1 MLKPESRPRTA
12 ILVSVF
18 IVAFALQLPIHGSR
32 SEATGETPALEPLP
46 NFDIRQMRSRRAPAA
61 NSTTSKTALAARTT
75 TGRRVLYWNDDMDL
89 PHHFLSLD
97 AALSLPSKDDP
108 IDIAKRFVR
117 DNRSLFQF
125 SDDQLET
132 ARVSARESIDR
143 DGITR
148 LVIEQQVNGVR
159 VFDSEM
165 LFVIDRDGR
174 VWSESGS
181 FVPEIERLAPDP
193 VTALSPEQAL
203 RRAARF
209 CGAEL
214 TAAVDVMIDNVEG
227 RRRAIF
233 LSESVDSRSEASLAY
248 YPVTRH
254 EIRLAYQV
262 LLYGAPT
269 YLDAY
274 LLLIDAHS
282 GELLRR
288 DSLTYALD
296 PPMGLVFTKESPEI
310 ASREMVAFQGEPAA
324 SPAGWVEDLR
334 TGGNNTQVFFDPDLT
349 GGKLIKATA
358 AGHFEFPIDLTPGR
372 SPLDSAKASA
382 ANLFYWVNVAH
393 DRFYA
398 LGFNE
403 SSRNFQS
410 NNTDKGGLGGDPVR
424 AVTLRGAN
432 IDPSST
438 NQLVRN
444 NAFFQT
450 SIDGN
455 QPILA
460 MLMWNV
466 TAPTGA
472 VIEMDSSYDAGVIIH
487 EYTHGVT
494 TRMSGT
500 DSSIGL
506 RSTQGGGM
514 GEGWSDFFAM
524 SFLAGD
530 VALDSSFPTG
540 SYITQRKRGVRNFPY
555 TTRLDLNPLT
565 LGDIGSFSEVHAT
578 GTVWCSMLWDMRQA
592 FIERYGF
599 SAGREAAERLVVN
612 GLRLLPLAPTFA
624 DARDAILL
632 ADRMTNNGV
641 NQGLIWRS
649 FARRGL
655 GKSAVTALATPATGL
670 RIAVTEAYDVPAEFS
685 AGSLIINDRP
695 STPAVIGE
703 PLPLV
708 VTDRD
713 LNAASVDVLATN
725 LRTGASTSI
734 TLAQTSAGRFAGSL
748 TCTAQPGSGA
758 TLAAEPGDTISIAY
772 ANALNEAGAS
782 ARLEVQTVAGRRVE
796 VYSTDFERGLDA
808 WAIGSTFWH
817 LTERRSAST
826 THSLY
831 FAKQK
836 GVNEAKSFTPIGSA
850 GSAFSPALGL
860 QNLLSARLEFDYVFV
875 GLLVGDQSSPSG
887 DLFSITAANFP
898 FVGPSPLTAEDP
910 RLQVIFDLRPE
921 SDKEFRHASIDL
933 RTIGS
938 RTAFSS
944 FAFRASSADTVRKKL
959 EGFYVDNVRVT
970 AVTSK

>member
-1 MLKPESRPRTA
+1 MLKPESKPRTA
-12 ILVSVF
+12 ILLSVF
-18 IVAFALQLPIHGSR
+18 ILAFTLQVPIHGSPP
-32 SEATGETPALEPLP
+32 EVTGETPAFEPLP
-46 NFDIRQMRSRRAPAA
+46 NFDIRQTRARQAPAA
-61 NSTTSKTALAARTT
+61 HSTTSTTPQAGQTT
-75 TGRRVLYWNDDMDL
+75 TARRVLSWNDDLDL
-89 PHHFLSLD
+89 PHHLLSLD
-97 AALSLPSKDDP
+97 AAHSLPSKDDP
-108 IDIAKRFVR
+108 LDIAKQFVR
-117 DNRSLFQF
+117 DNRSIFQF
-125 SDDQLET
+125 GDDQLEA
-132 ARVSARESIDR
+132 ARVSARESIHQ

-148 LVIEQQVNGVR
+148 LVIEQQVKGVR

-174 VWSESGS
+174 VWSVSGS
-181 FVPEIERLAPDP
+181 FVPHIERLAPDP
-193 VTALSPEQAL
+193 SATLSPEQAL

-214 TAAVDVMIDNVEG
+214 TAAVDVMIDNREG
-227 RRRAIF
+227 RSRVIF
-233 LSESVDSRSEASLAY
+233 SSESVDPRSEASLAY
-248 YPVTRH
+248 YPVTRQ

-269 YLDAY
+269 DLDAY
-274 LLLIDAHS
+274 LLLVDAHS

-288 DSLTYALD
+288 DSVTYAAD

-310 ASREMVAFQGEPAA
+310 TSREMVAFQGNPAA

-334 TGGNNTQVFFDPDLT
+334 TSGNNTQVFFDPDLD
-349 GGKLIKATA
+349 GGRLIKATA
-358 AGHFEFPIDLTPGR
+358 AGHFEFPIDLTAGH

-403 SSRNFQS
+403 VSRNFQA
-410 NNTDKGGLGGDPVR
+410 NTDKGGRGGDPVR

-432 IDPSST
+432 IDPAST

-450 SIDGN
+450 SIDGD
-455 QPILA
+455 QPMLA

-466 TAPTGA
+466 ASPSGA

-500 DSSIGL
+500 DASIGL

-555 TTRLDLNPLT
+555 TTRLDLNPMT
-565 LGDIGSFSEVHAT
+565 LGDIGSFTEVHAT

-599 SAGREAAERLVVN
+599 SAGREAAEQLVVN

-670 RIAVTEAYDVPAEFS
+670 RITVTEAYDVPAEFS
-685 AGSLIINDRP
+685 AGSLVINDRP
-695 STPAVIGE
+695 FTPAVIGE

-713 LNAASVDVLATN
+713 LSAASVDVVATN
-725 LRTGASTSI
+725 LRTGARASI
-734 TLAQTSAGRFAGSL
+734 TLARTSDGRFAGPL
-748 TCTAQPGSGA
+748 TCAAQPGFGA

-772 ANALNEAGAS
+772 ANALNEAGAPET
-782 ARLEVQTVAGRRVE
+782 LEVKTVAGRRVE
-796 VYSTDFERGLDA
+796 VYSTDFERGMDGWVISSSL
-808 WAIGSTFWH
+808 WH
-817 LTERRSAST
+817 LTERRSASAS
-826 THSLY
+826 HSLY
-831 FAKQK
+831 FAKPK
-836 GVNEAKSFTPIGSA
+836 GVNETKSFTPIGST
-850 GSAFSPALGL
+850 GSAFSPALAL
-860 QNLLSARLEFDYVFV
+860 QNLPSARLEFDYVFA

-887 DLFSITAANFP
+887 DLFTITAANFP
-898 FVGPSPLTAEDP
+898 FVGASALTAEDP

-921 SDKEFRHASIDL
+921 IDKEFRHASIDL
-933 RTIGS
+933 RTLGN
-938 RTAFSS
+938 RTAFSN
-944 FAFRASSADTVRKKL
+944 FAFRASAADTVRKKL
-959 EGFYVDNVRVT
+959 EGFYVDNFRVT
-970 AVTSK
+970 AVTTK